1 MRHRSVVPFTVMVA
15 VVGVLFV
22 VATAAAAA
30 PAPAG
35 GSKARPCAGKS
46 KKAATKAIEA
56 SYDMVL
62 DGTVPD
68 RTLDER
74 FEFIEGSEDVA
85 FRTLLDDI
93 AAKNAGMLA
102 TTTVQVNKVTCTGKK
117 RADVA
122 FDLVLN
128 GTPSPGLA
136 PPGAAVLDD
145 GTWKM
150 TSQTVCDLFALADP
164 TLLESGP
171 CVDIALGE
179 G

>member
-1 MRHRSVVPFTVMVA
+1 MRQRSIVRFAVA
-15 VVGVLFV
+15 VAVIGLLLVG
-22 VATAAAAA
+22 ATAAAAA

-46 KKAATKAIEA
+46 KKAAAKSIEA

-62 DGTVPD
+62 DGTVAD

-74 FEFIEGSEDVA
+74 FEFIEGSEDAA
-85 FRTLLDDI
+85 FHALLGDI

-136 PPGAAVLDD
+136 PPGSAVLEG